1 MTDVSAWPPEIWTAA
16 PAGSVAAGV
25 LLLPERDSRIDAHR
39 PRDWHA
45 LRDRRDEH
53 PHRRN
58 AGKRRGIG
66 RAHVVPWKKSDKT
79 RM

>member
-1 MTDVSAWPPEIWTAA
+1 MTARDLDRRASGQRRSRRTT
-16 PAGSVAAGV
+16 PAGAR
-25 LLLPERDSRIDAHR
+25 LRIDAHR
-39 PRDWHA
+39 PRDWRA

-53 PHRRN
+53 PHGRN